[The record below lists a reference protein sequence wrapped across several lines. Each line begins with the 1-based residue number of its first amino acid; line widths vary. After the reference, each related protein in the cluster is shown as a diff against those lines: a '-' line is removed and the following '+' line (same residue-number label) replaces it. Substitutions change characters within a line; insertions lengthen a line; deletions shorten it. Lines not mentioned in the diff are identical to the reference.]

1 MNLNVSVIQ
10 TDLFWED
17 KSKNI
22 EHFTQK
28 INELSKETEFVI
40 LPEMFTTGF
49 SMNPENHAES
59 MEGSSVQWMIK
70 TAKEHNILLSGSL
83 IIEENG
89 AFLNRSVNVFPDG
102 RVYSYDKRHLFRMGE
117 ENKHYTTGNTRLIFS
132 YKNWRIFPLICY
144 DLRFP
149 VWSRNRDD
157 YDLVFYV
164 ANWPEPRRHVW
175 KNLLIARALENQVYV
190 IGVNRIGSDG
200 KGLSYAGDSMV
211 IDPKGRI
218 ISSTE
223 PYQDTAETVTIS
235 LSELNNFREKF
246 PVGKDAD
253 EFELKN
259 YQNAYYKG

>member
-1 MNLNVSVIQ
+1 MELNVSIIQ
-10 TDLFWED
+10 TSLFWED
-17 KSKNI
+17 KSKNLD
-22 EHFTQK
+22 HFTQK
-28 INELSKETEFVI
+28 INELPKGAEFVI

-49 SMNPENHAES
+49 SMNPENHAEN
-59 MEGSSVQWMIK
+59 MDGSSVNWMLE
-70 TAKEHNILLSGSL
+70 TAGEHNIVLSGSL
-83 IIEENG
+83 IIKDEGNY
-89 AFLNRSVNVFPDG
+89 FNRSVTAFPDG

-117 ENKHYTTGNTRLIFS
+117 ENKHYTAGNTRLIFS
-132 YKNWRIFPLICY
+132 YKNWRIFPLTCY

-149 VWSRNRDD
+149 VWSRNRGD

-200 KGLSYAGDSMV
+200 QGLNYAGDSTV

-218 ISSTE
+218 ISSIE
-223 PYQDTAETVTIS
+223 PYEEATETVTIS

-259 YQNAYYKG
+259 YQNAHYKR

>member
-1 MNLNVSVIQ
+1 MKLNVSILQ

-17 KSKNI
+17 KTNNLDL
-22 EHFTQK
+22 FTKK
-28 INELSKETEFVI
+28 INELPTNTEFVI

-49 SMNPENHAES
+49 TMNPEKLAED
-59 MEGSSVQWMIK
+59 MEGPSVQWMK
-70 TAKEHNILLSGSL
+70 QTANEHNIVLSGSL
-83 IIEENG
+83 SIESNG
-89 AFLNRSVNVFPDG
+89 SYFNRSITAFPDG
-102 RVYSYDKRHLFRMGE
+102 RLFTYDKRHLFRMGE
-117 ENKHYTTGNTRLIFS
+117 ENKHYTGGEKRMVFT

-149 VWSRNRDD
+149 VWSRNQND

-175 KNLLIARALENQVYV
+175 KNLLVARALENQVYV

-200 KGLSYAGDSMV
+200 KGLSYSGDSMV
-211 IDPKGRI
+211 VDPKGRI

-223 PYQDTAETVTIS
+223 AYEDNTETVALS
-235 LSELNNFREKF
+235 LTELNNFREKF

-259 YQNAYYKG
+259 YQNAYYQG